1 MDVPLPE
8 ALDVQPHALS
18 VLGNR
23 DAADDRRCLIDLRAA
38 VRSLVDVG
46 KGLQTVRL
54 WPGRA
59 FALDRPGERQLE
71 AVRPGAPF
79 LALERGVAP
88 PNRPAHLK
96 PSWARASPSRGWSRL
111 RTASHP

>member
-71 AVRPGAPF
+71 AVRPGAHF
-79 LALERGVAP
+79 LDLERDFAR
-88 PNRPAHLK
+88 PNEPLDCKRLRA
-96 PSWARASPSRGWSRL
+96 ARAPAAVGPACAQR
-111 RTASHP
+111 A